1 MKVDLTKKYVFKNY
15 DCEAYLT
22 DFRNFDPDR
31 DNVYLHEEIQTEI
44 PHNSNIDEFEPIIV
58 MPSFEEFENKNS
70 NSADFKFIY
79 LLDGHHRWNFAQTTH
94 QIHKLKCIF
103 VNPNEVN
110 LYSFIFE
117 LKVQTEIF
125 KKMLEKNKFKTS
137 EKSFNTIRFN
147 NKYFSS
153 PLFKNKLDLYDF
165 KKVIQESGLIKPAT
179 TSKIDSKKIISFA
192 PIEKKEIMSLKH
204 LLPPKSTWITPRI

>member
-1 MKVDLTKKYVFKNY
+1 MKVDFTEKYFFKNY

-22 DFRNFDPDR
+22 DFRNFDINQ

-44 PHNSNIDEFEPIIV
+44 PLNSNINEFEPIIV
-58 MPSFEEFENKNS
+58 MPSFEEFENKIS
-70 NSADFKFIY
+70 NGADFKFIY

-94 QIHKLKCIF
+94 QIHKLKCII

-110 LYSFIFE
+110 VFSYIFE
-117 LKVQTEIF
+117 LKVQTELF
-125 KKMLEKNKFKTS
+125 KKILEKNKFKIS
-137 EKSFNTIRFN
+137 EKTFNTIRFN

-153 PLFKNKLDLYDF
+153 PLFKSKLDLYKF
-165 KKVIQESGLIKPAT
+165 KKIIQESELIKPAT

-192 PIEKKEIMSLKH
+192 PIEKKEIMSLKY